1 MLKHI
6 AVTEEATHCST
17 CMMGSVCLPVG
28 MPATE
33 IAKLDDL
40 VKDRIR
46 LEKGQ
51 ALYQH
56 GEKLDA
62 LFALST

>member
-6 AVTEEATHCST
+6 PVAAESTHCST
-17 CMMGSVCLPVG
+17 CIMGRVCLPVG

-33 IAKLDDL
+33 VAKLDDL

-46 LEKGQ
+46 LQKGQ
-51 ALYQH
+51 ALFQH

-62 LFALST
+62 LFG